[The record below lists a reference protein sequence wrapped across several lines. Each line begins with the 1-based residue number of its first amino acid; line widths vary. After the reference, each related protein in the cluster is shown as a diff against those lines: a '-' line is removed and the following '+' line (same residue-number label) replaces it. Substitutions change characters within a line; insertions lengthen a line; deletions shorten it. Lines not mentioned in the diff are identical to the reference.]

1 MLTDTVGKYI
11 LHQSKVVA
19 LGFMTIHGDLLN
31 QDAARWELSHSVAM
45 GSYSLECSEQ
55 EMISCSYMIIYI
67 YNRSSIC
74 ILWWW
79 WWCWWWWWWWWWCWW
94 WCCWWW
100 WWFMMF
106 NFVCHLHNWYDVAWR
121 TEHGQKMTSTHRN
134 VSNNHWKNSTRCCKY
149 HNKQLNVDAIFGQ
162 NQGATRYG
170 PGWAI

>member
-1 MLTDTVGKYI
+1 MINYADWYGWKVYI
-11 LHQSKVVA
+11 TPSKVVA
-19 LGFMTIHGDLLN
+19 LGFMTRDLLN

-67 YNRSSIC
+67 YMYI
-74 ILWWW
+74 WW
-79 WWCWWWWWWWWWCWW
+79 WWCWC
-94 WCCWWW
+94 WW

-134 VSNNHWKNSTRCCKY
+134 VSNNHWKNSTRWCKY